1 MTSQIAILS
10 MYGAAVASD
19 TVVTSF
25 RGGNK
30 KVTPNS
36 SKIVELGSAHK
47 VLVLNSGSLNLNT
60 YPHEL
65 HLREWSK
72 TLPGPLPTLAAYV
85 QSYEDWSKT
94 ESKFTNP
101 GSITQT
107 LERIASAAAEMSH
120 DWLQNERANMDAAD
134 IVNTRKVNAQD
145 KKELEAQ
152 LAYFESQDDYASISR
167 SALKNQLSNSRP
179 IVRTVVQ
186 DFAQSTYPPISK
198 PNIGLMEKVV
208 EHMVGKPFSMDGDST
223 LGFIGFGF
231 DEHYPACIVLHCRG
245 VFAGNLLATKDPL
258 KITEEDG
265 GYIQYFAQYDNIWG
279 FTSGIHPDMR
289 TEAIRILR
297 DLDLPLGSE
306 ANLVEKFSE
315 ALDEASSQ
323 MFINPLFHNLG
334 AFSILEMTGLADS
347 LVSLQVLSST
357 IFDSEVSTV
366 GGTIEV
372 ASIDLERGVTWH
384 RRLPSTKLAT

>member
-10 MYGAAVASD
+10 MYGAAIASD
-19 TVVTSF
+19 TVVTSY

-36 SKIVELGSAHK
+36 SKIVELGTEHK
-47 VLVLNSGSLNLNT
+47 VLVLNSGNLNLNT

-65 HLREWSK
+65 HLREWAK
-72 TLPGPLPTLAAYV
+72 TLPGPLPTLAAYA

-94 ESKFTNP
+94 ESKFTTP
-101 GSITQT
+101 ESITKT
-107 LERIASAAAEMSH
+107 LERIALAAAEMSH
-120 DWLQNERANMDAAD
+120 GWLQSERENMEVAD

-145 KKELEAQ
+145 KKELEEQ
-152 LAYFESQDDYASISR
+152 LAYFETMDDYRSISR
-167 SALKNQLSNSRP
+167 SALKNQLSNVRP
-179 IVRTVVQ
+179 IVRTVVE
-186 DFAQSTYPPISK
+186 DFAQSTFPPISK

-208 EHMVGKPFSMDGDST
+208 ELLVGKPFSMDGDST

-231 DEHYPACIVLHCRG
+231 DEHYPACISLQCRG
-245 VFAGNLLATKDPL
+245 VFAGNLVATRDPL
-258 KITEEDG
+258 KVTEEDG

-279 FTSGIHPDMR
+279 FVNGIHPDMR
-289 TEAIRILR
+289 KAAIRILR
-297 DLDLPLGSE
+297 NLDLPLGYE
-306 ANLVEKFSE
+306 TNLAEKFGE
-315 ALDEASSQ
+315 ELDEASSQ
-323 MFINPLFHNLG
+323 MFVNPLFHNLG

-357 IFDSEVSTV
+357 IFGTDVSTV